1 MVSHSA
7 QVRSDSKLET
17 KMDLAGSLSRF
28 IENSS
33 SDYMPQ
39 AASQLLELLEA
50 DAVEA
55 VGAAGRPIAAEEVA
69 ERLEFRVDKLRRRN
83 SDDDP
88 EGIALI
94 EDAVAHLRAHEDT
107 PVAPYTFEDSEG
119 IRWFVLSD
127 GDEVV
132 ACYTSRP
139 FVEAD
144 V

>member
-1 MVSHSA
+1 
-7 QVRSDSKLET
+7 
-17 KMDLAGSLSRF
+17 
-28 IENSS
+28 
-33 SDYMPQ
+33 
-39 AASQLLELLEA
+39 LLELIEA

-55 VGAAGRPIAAEEVA
+55 LGAPGKSVPAEEVA
-69 ERLEFRVDKLRRRN
+69 ERLDFRVEKLRRRS

-107 PVAPYTFEDSEG
+107 LVSPCTFEDSEG
-119 IRWFVLSD
+119 IRWFVLSI
-127 GDEVV
+127 GDEIV